1 MKVFQVRISGV
12 LGLLALVFGAGCARA
27 PDEPVLEVGL
37 ANLRFTQLT
46 VFETTAVLDIR
57 LDNLSPGE
65 IRVTGGSHRVT
76 VNGIKLGRGLTGETL
91 PVPRLASAVQPVEFH
106 LKNLSM
112 ARSIHDLSRSRWV
125 DYELESIVYVARPGG
140 GDRTI
145 RVRRTGQL
153 DLQAMGG
160 VRMPSAVP

>member
-1 MKVFQVRISGV
+1 MKAFLAWFGGG
-12 LGLLALVFGAGCARA
+12 LGLLTLLVAAGCASA
-27 PDEPVLEVGL
+27 PEEPVLEVSL

-46 VFETTAVLDIR
+46 LFETTAVLDVR
-57 LDNLSPGE
+57 LDNLAPEE

-76 VNGIKLGRGLTGETL
+76 VNGIKLGRGLTGESM
-91 PVPRLASAVQPVEFH
+91 PVARLASAVQPVEFH
-106 LKNLSM
+106 VRNLSM
-112 ARSIHDLSRSRWV
+112 ARSIQELSRSRLI

-153 DLQAMGG
+153 DLQAVGG
-160 VRMPSAVP
+160 RLPVALP

>member
-12 LGLLALVFGAGCARA
+12 LGLLALVLGAGCARA

-57 LDNLSPGE
+57 LDNLSPEE

-76 VNGIKLGRGLTGETL
+76 VNGISLGRGMTGDTIT
-91 PVPRLASAVQPVEFH
+91 VPRLGSSIQTVEFH
-106 LKNLSM
+106 LRNLSV
-112 ARSIHDLSRSRWV
+112 ARTIHDLGRSRVV
-125 DYELESIVYVARPGG
+125 DYTLESTLHVGRPAGS
-140 GDRTI
+140 DRTV
-145 RVRRTGQL
+145 RVRNAGRL
-153 DLQAMGG
+153 DLQG
-160 VRMPSAVP
+160 VQGDPSLTP